1 MSDLIVLGVI
11 LFALN
16 RLDKIDGESY
26 ERSRITETIV
36 EQSANPCHCVR
47 SCQDI
52 HESIDIVYQARIT
65 DSGEHAEHKAALQA
79 PPKKS

>member
-11 LFALN
+11 LLALN

-26 ERSRITETIV
+26 ERNRVSETIV

-47 SCQDI
+47 GCQDI
-52 HESIDIVYQARIT
+52 HESVNIVCQARIA
-65 DSGEHAEHKAALQA
+65 DGGKYAEHKATVQA
-79 PPKKS
+79 PSEKP